1 MQVVYIPKSVESIGE
16 MAFCGCNSLTE
27 VVFAAGSQ
35 LRMIGKKAFCECG
48 ELTIKLP
55 EGVEVISEGCFCD
68 SGIKEIIIPMNIQNI
83 EKRAFN

>member
-1 MQVVYIPKSVESIGE
+1 MQVVYIPKAVESIGE

-35 LRMIGKKAFCECG
+35 LCTIGKKAFYECG

-55 EGVEVISEGCFCD
+55 EGVEVILKECFCN
-68 SGIKEIIIPMNIQNI
+68 SGIKDIGIP
-83 EKRAFN
+83 ASV